1 MLTPAIRRASSV
13 DWTAIAG
20 ICADTGRQGSP
31 VDDDER
37 EAFAEHW
44 IGPYRELRPD
54 WTWVAVA
61 GKKVVGYLTGCPD
74 TLSFEKERRRVF
86 TPRPD
91 SREFFPLPIRL
102 KLWTEHPAHAHMN
115 VASDYRGFGTGG
127 ALRSAFLTAFGLPKD
142 TYLATSA
149 AAALAVDLTRIPV
162 YLSQGFLE
170 KSYYPHVLLLLII
183 AFLGSYLGKLI
194 VSRIPQPLFR
204 KIV

>member
-1 MLTPAIRRASSV
+1 MMTPAIRRAEQL
-13 DWTAIAG
+13 DWSAIKDL
-20 ICADTGRQGSP
+20 CADTGRQGSP

-37 EAFAEHW
+37 EAFGEHW

-61 GKKVVGYLTGCPD
+61 DKKVVGYLTGCPD

-115 VASDYRGFGTGG
+115 VSSDFRGFGTGG
-127 ALRSAFLTAFGLPKD
+127 ALLRAYFAALKEAGVPSVHVICGP
-142 TYLATSA
+142 SA
-149 AAALAVDLTRIPV
+149 ASFWERMAFRVEAVVEAAPGVKLSAMTRPV
-162 YLSQGFLE
+162 E
-170 KSYYPHVLLLLII
+170 P
-183 AFLGSYLGKLI
+183 
-194 VSRIPQPLFR
+194 
-204 KIV
+204 